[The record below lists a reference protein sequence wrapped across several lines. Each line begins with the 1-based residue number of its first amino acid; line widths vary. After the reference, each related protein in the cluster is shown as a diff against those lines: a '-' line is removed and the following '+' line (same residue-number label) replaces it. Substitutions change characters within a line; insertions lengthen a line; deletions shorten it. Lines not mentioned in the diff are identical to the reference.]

1 MPEITLRPATHT
13 DIAQI
18 LEISL
23 SDATAA
29 HWSAQ
34 QWVDLFDPQAPP
46 RLILVAVRPGTLPRV
61 CGFLVA
67 LHPPEGSVAEPWE
80 LENIAVAA
88 SMRRQGVGRKLL
100 KALLDAAQAEHA
112 QRMLLEVRCSNQAAL
127 ALYHS
132 EGFRLLAT
140 RRGYYHDPI
149 EDALVL
155 VHDF

>member
-1 MPEITLRPATHT
+1 MGGPLRS
-13 DIAQI
+13 
-18 LEISL
+18 E
-23 SDATAA
+23 
-29 HWSAQ
+29 
-34 QWVDLFDPQAPP
+34 APP

-67 LHPPEGSVAEPWE
+67 LHPPVGFEEDPWE

-100 KALLDAAQAEHA
+100 KALLEAAAAGQA
-112 QRMLLEVRCSNQAAL
+112 QRLLLEVRQSNQPAL
-127 ALYHS
+127 ALYYS
-132 EGFRLLAT
+132 EGFRLLAA
-140 RRGYYHDPI
+140 RRGYYHDPV